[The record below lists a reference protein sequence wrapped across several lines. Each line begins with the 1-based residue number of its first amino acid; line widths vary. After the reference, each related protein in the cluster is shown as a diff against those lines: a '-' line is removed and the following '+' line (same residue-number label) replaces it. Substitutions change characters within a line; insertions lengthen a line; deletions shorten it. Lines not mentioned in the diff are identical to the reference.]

1 MLRRPQG
8 PLRPLVL
15 CALVAALASAC
26 TGTHAVGDGS
36 DGPQRGSLPQA
47 GANQLLS
54 VDKRIPAPDIHGETL
69 DGRPLDIGSFKGK
82 VVVVNFWA
90 SWCAPCRLE
99 SARLVQV
106 AKDTAPLGVTFVG
119 VDFKDTRSS
128 ARRFVEVHDVPYPS
142 LFDQPG
148 VVLTRLHKLV
158 PQVPPSTMVLDRK
171 GRIAALF
178 IGGVT
183 ESQLSVPVRALAR
196 ET

>member
-1 MLRRPQG
+1 VHR

-15 CALVAALASAC
+15 CALAAALASAC
-26 TGTHAVGDGS
+26 TGKHAVGDGS
-36 DGPQRGSLPQA
+36 DGPQRGSLPQS

-54 VDKRIPAPDIHGETL
+54 IDKRIPAPDIHGETL
-69 DGRPLDIGSFKGK
+69 DGQQLDIGSLKGK

-90 SWCAPCRLE
+90 SWCAPCRAE
-99 SARLVQV
+99 SASLVRV

-158 PQVPPSTMVLDRK
+158 PQYPPSTIVLDRNS
-171 GRIAALF
+171 RIAALF
-178 IGGVT
+178 VGAVT
-183 ESQLSVPVRALAR
+183 DAQLSESVHALAR